1 MRHILAA
8 ALAFLPAAAS
18 AQDVYAL
25 PETHADA
32 AFDEIYDML
41 LPHLEET
48 ILNMPIFAPDGQG
61 GFFVFGTGIS
71 AQAGGEE
78 VADGL
83 LTDLP
88 AQLGLEA
95 AADAVASASGAGII
109 DDFNRADGAVIG
121 NGWNEVGPGTWDIV
135 SGRAR
140 FSGDLT
146 GAIVRADVNRAT
158 FDIQGTFRIISP
170 LGDPHSPD
178 LMVNADA
185 AGDNGMSVS
194 YLAIHQFIRVTG
206 PTSNSGFVAV
216 VGTVGVNEDFVL
228 RLQYDG
234 TTLTGSI
241 ASTSANGQ
249 ASLVTANAAGTNIA
263 VGFVEVPIGFQE
275 DWEVDEIRSN
285 Q

>member
-8 ALAFLPAAAS
+8 ALAFLPAAAL
-18 AQDVYAL
+18 AQDVHAL
-25 PETHADA
+25 PETNTDA

-41 LPHLEET
+41 LPHLEDS
-48 ILNMPIFAPDGQG
+48 IQHMPIFAPDGQG
-61 GFFVFGTGIS
+61 GFFVFGTGLNT
-71 AQAGGEE
+71 QAGGEE

-95 AADAVASASGAGII
+95 AAAAVASASGGGII

-121 NGWNEVGPGTWDIV
+121 NGWNEVGAGTWDIV
-135 SGRAR
+135 GGHAR
-140 FSGDLT
+140 FSGDFT
-146 GAIVRADVNRAT
+146 GAIVRPDVNRAT
-158 FDIQGTFRIISP
+158 FDIQATFRFIAAI
-170 LGDPHSPD
+170 GDPHSPD

-194 YLAIHQFIRVTG
+194 YLAFHQLMLVTG
-206 PTSNSGFVAV
+206 PTSDSGFVAV

-234 TTLTGSI
+234 TTLTGSV
-241 ASTSANGQ
+241 ASTNANGQ
-249 ASLVTANAAGTNIA
+249 AALVTANAAGTNIA
-263 VGFVEVPIGFQE
+263 VGFVEIGGGFVE
-275 DWEVDEIRSN
+275 DFEVDEVRSN